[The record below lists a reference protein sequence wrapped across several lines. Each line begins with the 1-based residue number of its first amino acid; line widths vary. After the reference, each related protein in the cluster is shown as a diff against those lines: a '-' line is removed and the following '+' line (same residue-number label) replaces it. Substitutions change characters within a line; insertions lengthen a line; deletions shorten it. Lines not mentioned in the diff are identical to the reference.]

1 MYRFL
6 EGNDLLPEEQKGCRR
21 NSKGTADLLFIDKM
35 LLEEVKFRK
44 RNLAMGWIDYC
55 KAYDMLPHSW
65 IIKCLVILGIN
76 GKVQN
81 LLQESMMKWKVE
93 LTCGKEELGEVS
105 IKRGVFQGDALSP
118 ILFMIALIPLTSVL
132 RNVKAGYSFVTNK
145 EKINQLLFMDDL
157 KPYAKSEKIWSHL
170 IQIVR
175 IFSCHDTHFLG
186 YFVEFYDSPSMLI
199 HRDIFFL

>member
-21 NSKGTADLLFIDKM
+21 NSKGTADLFIDKM

-44 RNLAMGWIDYC
+44 RSLAMGWIDHR

-65 IIKCLVILGIN
+65 IIECLVILGIN

-81 LLQESMMKWKVE
+81 LLQESRKKWKVE
-93 LTCGKEELGEVS
+93 LTCGKKELGEVS
-105 IKRGVFQGDALSP
+105 IKRGIFQGDALSP
-118 ILFMIALIPLTSVL
+118 FLFMIALIPLTSVL

-145 EKINQLLFMDDL
+145 EKINHF
-157 KPYAKSEKIWSHL
+157 
-170 IQIVR
+170 IVY
-175 IFSCHDTHFLG
+175 G
-186 YFVEFYDSPSMLI
+186 
-199 HRDIFFL
+199 